1 MSSALHKTSGVGHS
15 LQKVQARSAMPL
27 AVKLLPGLQ
36 VDGTVP
42 QGSTVPQGIPSV
54 HSLVRE
60 VYPPYGIY
68 ADLGQPN

>member
-1 MSSALHKTSGVGHS
+1 
-15 LQKVQARSAMPL
+15 MPL

-68 ADLGQPN
+68 SDLGQPN